1 MPNISSYG
9 PGVGLSWLKQGWRL
23 FAKQFVRLS
32 LLFMLVSMLMPMVT
46 MLPFLGIL
54 LGILFIPLSQMLIF
68 NAAYGIRLR
77 GYFLLDDLTQKLR
90 TPQVWGRLLIASFI
104 NLFITYFILN
114 FTLPTIPVSA
124 DAIMNMQAEQAAE
137 IIATTF
143 SLENMVIPLFCVTVY
158 LLLSFWVYPLICW
171 EELRVSRAFSLSFKA
186 TMSNALALSMLFIIF
201 VIVTISLLFLA
212 KSLLLTLSSTVLSTI
227 SLFIFNTLLV
237 GLYMSLFVAYMEIF
251 YGRDRS

>member
-9 PGVGLSWLKQGWRL
+9 PGVGLSWLKQGWSL

-137 IIATTF
+137 IIAATF

-171 EELRVSRAFSLSFKA
+171 EELNVGRAFSLSFKA
-186 TMSNALALSMLFIIF
+186 TMSNALALSMLFIVFI
-201 VIVTISLLFLA
+201 IITISLLFLA
-212 KSLLLTLSSTVLSTI
+212 KSLLLGVSNTVLSTI
-227 SLFIFNTLLV
+227 FLFIFNTLLV

-251 YGRDRS
+251 YGKERS